1 MATVAQLVE
10 DVSEVMGEKPETVN
24 AYARALIDSG
34 DLPKSRGRAIAHV
47 GFEHIVKLFLA
58 TIIAPKVKDTAD
70 AVGAYFHMRKPGVQ
84 PDFPAR
90 LQGRAG
96 EQLCD
101 FVQVIHRPE
110 NCEKDLRN
118 TLIRS
123 KICFVLNWP
132 EIEFDFGDGQLM
144 RFKGEGSPQ
153 TWDGYHKRCVI
164 LSGRAFLMLGFGQ
177 GRDYL
182 DTGDIP

>member
-10 DVSEVMGEKPETVN
+10 DVSEVMAERPETVN

-34 DLPKSRGRAIAHV
+34 DLPKSRGRAIADV

-58 TIIAPKVKDTAD
+58 VTLSPKVKDTAD
-70 AVGAYFHMRKPGVQ
+70 AVGSYYHMRMVGVQTDFPGVPQ
-84 PDFPAR
+84 R
-90 LQGRAG
+90 RAG
-96 EQLCD
+96 QMLCN

-110 NCEKDLRN
+110 EGERDLQKA
-118 TLIRS
+118 LIEC

-132 EIEFDFGDGQLM
+132 EIEVDFGSDQFI
-144 RFKGEGSPQ
+144 RFKEGNYAS

-164 LSGRAFLMLGFGQ
+164 VSGRAFLMLGAGH

-182 DTGDIP
+182 DIGEG

>member
-10 DVSEVMGEKPETVN
+10 DTAEVFSEKHETVN

-34 DLPKSRGRAIAHV
+34 DLPKSRGRAIAQV
-47 GFEHIVKLFLA
+47 GFDHIVKLFLA
-58 TIIAPKVKDTAD
+58 VIIAPKVKDTAD
-70 AVGAYFHMRKPGVQ
+70 AVNRYFHMRKPGVQ
-84 PDFPAR
+84 PDFPAS

-101 FVQVIHRPE
+101 FVQVIHRPGE
-110 NCEKDLRN
+110 DEKDLRH

-123 KICFVLNWP
+123 KISFVLNWP
-132 EIEFDFGDGQLM
+132 EIEFDFGNGELM
-144 RFKGEGSPQ
+144 RFKDGNAH

-177 GRDYL
+177 GRDYM
-182 DTGDIP
+182 DTGGK